1 MMASLF
7 GRSINRIAAQGL
19 RTLLMLFSLDEGDE
33 GNEAIRAFPLGG
45 VGTKRSTPR
54 ALFRAPG
61 RGNRV
66 NRGQPIQG
74 KKGSVCRGHQ
84 ESNIQEPATI

>member
-1 MMASLF
+1 MT
-7 GRSINRIAAQGL
+7 RIAAQGV
-19 RTLLMLFSLDEGDE
+19 RTLLMLFFLDEGK
-33 GNEAIRAFPLGG
+33 EAICAYPLGG
-45 VGTKRSTPR
+45 HRYQAFDAR
-54 ALFRAPG
+54 ALLKAPSG
-61 RGNRV
+61 GNRV

>member
-1 MMASLF
+1 MT
-7 GRSINRIAAQGL
+7 RIAAQGV
-19 RTLLMLFSLDEGDE
+19 RTLLMLFFLDEGK
-33 GNEAIRAFPLGG
+33 EAICAYPLEGID
-45 VGTKRSTPR
+45 TKRSTPR
-54 ALFRAPG
+54 ALLKAPG
-61 RGNRV
+61 GGNRV